1 MYCSD
6 CHGNNESTSAT
17 VPQGT
22 HGSTDPYMLRF
33 TSAAWSTTAPT
44 LISPTGFCVNCHS
57 ASTIRSVNRVH
68 GVGSHQS
75 RPCQACHS
83 ANPHGSFR
91 PSLIALTSDPAPY
104 NMGAS
109 RVVAFTQAAT
119 PSGYQKSNCS
129 TASGCH

>member
-6 CHGNNESTSAT
+6 CHGNNEGTSAT
-17 VPQGT
+17 VAQGT
-22 HGSTDPYMLRF
+22 HGSTNPYMLRF

-44 LISPTGFCVNCHS
+44 LSAPTGFCVNCHA
-57 ASTIRSVNRVH
+57 ASTIRSANRVH
-68 GVGSHQS
+68 NVGSHQS

-91 PSLIALTSDPAPY
+91 PALIALTSDPAPY
-104 NMGAS
+104 NKGAS